1 MNGLPAAILEGGGK
15 AVVSVEPECVD
26 IYSQFLV
33 NESKLSRSCTRQP
46 WLSPWLSCFV
56 GKTGYEP
63 HRLSISYK
71 SKYPFISKKGMKHAQ
86 IKYLSKETNLC

>member
-33 NESKLSRSCTRQP
+33 NESKLSRSCNSLRIACGDP
-46 WLSPWLSCFV
+46 WRGGWNATTLKTSPSWVFCFLV
-56 GKTGYEP
+56 KRG
-63 HRLSISYK
+63 
-71 SKYPFISKKGMKHAQ
+71 
-86 IKYLSKETNLC
+86 

>member
-33 NESKLSRSCTRQP
+33 NESKLSRSCNSLRIACGDP
-46 WLSPWLSCFV
+46 
-56 GKTGYEP
+56 
-63 HRLSISYK
+63 
-71 SKYPFISKKGMKHAQ
+71 
-86 IKYLSKETNLC
+86 